1 MGVAL
6 QILGVLFLIAAL
18 IFGIIAIVNKSS
30 ATLTVV
36 LLVVGGALIRIGRK
50 MH

>member
-6 QILGVLFLIAAL
+6 RIIGVLFIIVAL
-18 IFGIIAIVNKSS
+18 VFGIIAIVNKSS

-36 LLVVGGALIRIGRK
+36 LLVIGGTLIRVGRK